1 MTFELLLRYIHFI
14 CILVIAGSLTAEH
27 VLLRRSLP
35 RADFARLAVI
45 DAIYGVAALV
55 LLGAG
60 LTLWLGGVGKASEFY
75 SRNWVFQLK
84 LGLFLSIGLIS
95 IYPTVFFVKQR
106 RGNPAELIPV
116 PAAVIWLLR
125 LELMLLAV
133 IPLLAV
139 LMARGIGL

>member
-1 MTFELLLRYIHFI
+1 MTVELLLRYIHFI
-14 CILVIAGSLTAEH
+14 CILAIAGSLTAEH
-27 VLLRRSLP
+27 TLLRRSLP
-35 RADFARLAVI
+35 RADIARLAVI

-60 LTLWLGGVGKASEFY
+60 LTLWLGGMGKAAEFY

-84 LGLFLSIGLIS
+84 MGLFLAIGLIS
-95 IYPTVFFVKQR
+95 IYPTVFFLKQR
-106 RGNPAELIPV
+106 RGNPADLISV

-125 LELMLLAV
+125 LELLLLAV